1 MQHRAN
7 GTGTYRAVNATQ
19 AADFEETTE
28 PESHVVIT
36 NATLYRLM
44 RSMNKRLTALAV
56 SVAILAGSVLMVVAF
71 LVWSRPK

>member
-1 MQHRAN
+1 MRRAN
-7 GTGTYRAVNATQ
+7 GSTTFPAQNATM

-44 RSMNKRLTALAV
+44 QRMNARLTALAV
-56 SVAILAGSVLMVVAF
+56 SVAILAGSIVLYAIF
-71 LVWSRPK
+71 ELWSRPG

>member
-1 MQHRAN
+1 MFNRAN

-36 NATLYRLM
+36 NATLHRLL
-44 RSMNKRLTALAV
+44 KRLNERVTWLAAGV
-56 SVAILAGSVLMVVAF
+56 FVLAGSVVLMAALF
-71 LVWSRPK
+71 YWSRPR